1 MRKHEAYP
9 SKYLK
14 AADLSGPTR
23 ATVRSVTHEA
33 MRDGTLRPVIYSDD
47 LPKPVVV
54 NVTNA
59 DVLYRLAGTD
69 DDADWPDL
77 TFELYTEMVR
87 NPSSGET
94 GPAIRFRPPRQPQPV
109 KTRKRKRT
117 EAAPNYTEA
126 DPPPNLGE
134 YLDDQVPLFEDQES

>member
-14 AADLSGPTR
+14 GTDLSGPTR
-23 ATVRSVTHEA
+23 ATIRSVTHEV
-33 MRDGTLRPVIYSDD
+33 MRDGVLRPVIYSND

-54 NVTNA
+54 NPTNA
-59 DVLYRLAGTD
+59 DVLYALAGTD
-69 DDADWPDL
+69 DDADWPGI
-77 TFELYTEMVR
+77 TVELYTEMVR
-87 NPSSGET
+87 NPATGT
-94 GPAIRFRPPRQPQPV
+94 VGPAIRFRPPQQV
-109 KTRKRKRT
+109 KTPKRKRT
-117 EAAPNYTEA
+117 EAAPPPNYTEA